1 MMKIFKCSKCGKFT
15 LEETHCGT
23 KTENPKPARYSP
35 IDKYAKYR
43 RMGRGRESSTGE
55 GDVERVGNSKE

>member
-1 MMKIFKCSKCGKFT
+1 MMKIFKCVECKKFT
-15 LEETHCGT
+15 LEELHCNK

-43 RMGRGRESSTGE
+43 RMGRETSRGERRESE
-55 GDVERVGNSKE
+55 EE